1 MNPAKP
7 NRRQRDAMSRLEK
20 SRPKNIRLEKK
31 SPWLDVIAFFS
42 GALLPV
48 AFAPI
53 SFYPLALIIPAIMF
67 WIWQGDTLASAFRR
81 GYLFGFGMFVV
92 GASWVYIAI
101 NDFGFTSSPVAIILT
116 HIFVAFLALFPA
128 LQALFSVWLTRYL
141 NKYFLLPVFIVVWVL
156 FEWLRGWF
164 MTGFPW
170 LNLGYSFID
179 SPLAGYAP
187 VLGVYGLSLLVI
199 ITAAALFKLFTSRNL
214 LTISLMFFVTGFW
227 IIGAGLQL
235 TSWTQEKDKPLSVAI
250 VQASL
255 PQITK
260 WDPGQIMHRMNTFE
274 EMSEPLWGKVDLI
287 MWPENALTI
296 LWGEAPI
303 TYRQRLEKRAL
314 ESGTTLVLGL
324 PYGDIETEY
333 YSSLLV
339 LGKTPGV
346 YHKRHLVPFGEY
358 VPLPEFMK
366 KLAGFFDMPMSGFS
380 SGEAKQPHL
389 IVAGQKMAPS
399 ICYEDAFG
407 EELIDFL
414 PEASLLINGSNNAWY
429 GKSWAPHQHL
439 QIARMRALETE
450 RQLIRAT
457 TTGISVLVDHRGQLL
472 KQTQQF
478 ERTILRGEVQPRSG
492 ATPYVRF
499 GNYPVIG
506 LVLFLVFVFTVLA
519 LYKKKSNQ
527 LPD

>member
-1 MNPAKP
+1 MLDK
-7 NRRQRDAMSRLEK
+7 Q
-20 SRPKNIRLEKK
+20 

-42 GALLPV
+42 GALLPI

-53 SFYPLALIIPAIMF
+53 SFYPLAIIIPAVMF
-67 WIWQGDTLASAFRR
+67 WIWRGDTPARAFRR
-81 GYLFGFGMFVV
+81 GYLFGFGLFAV
-92 GASWVYIAI
+92 GASWIYIAI
-101 NDFGFTSSPVAIILT
+101 SDFGFTSSPVAFLLT

-128 LQALFSVWLTRYL
+128 VQALFSAWLSRYITIYL
-141 NKYFLLPVFIVVWVL
+141 VMPVFIVVWVL
-156 FEWLRGWF
+156 FEWIRGWF

-179 SPLAGYAP
+179 TPLAGFAP
-187 VLGVYGLSLLVI
+187 ILGVYSLSLFAVI
-199 ITAAALFKLFTSRNL
+199 SAAAILKLFTSRNI
-214 LTISLMFFVTGFW
+214 LTISLMFFVAGIW
-227 IIGAGLQL
+227 IIGAGFK
-235 TSWTQEKDKPLSVAI
+235 TMSWTEEKDKSVSLAI

-260 WDPGQIMHRMNTFE
+260 WDPGQILHRMNTYE
-274 EMSEPLWGKVDLI
+274 EMSESYWGKVDLI
-287 MWPENALTI
+287 VWPENALTI
-296 LWGEAPI
+296 LWSAAPVE
-303 TYRQRLEKRAL
+303 YRQRLENRAN

-324 PYGDIETEY
+324 PYGEIESKY

-339 LGKTPGV
+339 LGETPGV

-358 VPLPEFMK
+358 VPLPEFAK
-366 KLAGFFDMPMSGFS
+366 KLAGFFDLPMSGFS
-380 SGEAKQPHL
+380 RGDAKQAHL

-457 TTGISVLVDHRGQLL
+457 TTGISVLVDHQGKIF

-478 ERTILRGEVQPRSG
+478 ERAILTGQVQPRGG
-492 ATPYVRF
+492 ATPYVQF
-499 GNYPVIG
+499 GNYPVIMF
-506 LVLFLVFVFTVLA
+506 VLFLVILFTGLA

-527 LPD
+527 PTS